1 MLSSTVPYSH
11 PQPIDKGLALR
22 KIRHL
27 LPGAAALAANAGF
40 LNTVA
45 LGFFQT
51 PVSHMTGAVSH
62 FGIHAASGQL
72 GNAATSLGIILGFV
86 LGAALAGLIV
96 GPWKLVPGR
105 SYGVAM
111 LLEGGL
117 LALAA
122 LLMFYP
128 SRLALPAVS
137 MACGLQNAMTSS
149 YCGLMIRTT
158 HVTGIV
164 TDIGVMIGH
173 WIRHRQID
181 TWKLRF
187 LLTVFGF
194 FGLGGWLGAVAD
206 IRFGPVSLAV
216 PALLCT
222 LAGAV
227 FWFVHHR
234 GLVDL
239 VQEAAPTLPP
249 TGTFPG
255 K

>member
-1 MLSSTVPYSH
+1 MPYSH
-11 PQPIDKGLALR
+11 PQPINKNLALR

-27 LPGAAALAANAGF
+27 VPGAAALALNAGF

-72 GNAATSLGIILGFV
+72 GNAATSLSIIVGFL

-105 SYGVAM
+105 RYGVV
-111 LLEGGL
+111 LLIEGGL
-117 LALAA
+117 LAMAA
-122 LLMFYP
+122 FLMFSP

-164 TDIGVMIGH
+164 TDIGVMIDRRAH
-173 WIRHRQID
+173 
-181 TWKLRF
+181 
-187 LLTVFGF
+187 V
-194 FGLGGWLGAVAD
+194 
-206 IRFGPVSLAV
+206 
-216 PALLCT
+216 
-222 LAGAV
+222 
-227 FWFVHHR
+227 
-234 GLVDL
+234 
-239 VQEAAPTLPP
+239 
-249 TGTFPG
+249 
-255 K
+255 